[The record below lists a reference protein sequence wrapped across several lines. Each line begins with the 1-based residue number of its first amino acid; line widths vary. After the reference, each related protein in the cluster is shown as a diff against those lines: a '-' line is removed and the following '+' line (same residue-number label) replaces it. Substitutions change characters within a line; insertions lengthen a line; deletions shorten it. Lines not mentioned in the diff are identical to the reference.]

1 MQLKK
6 NKLKTENDKHLFLDG
21 KLSEYGIG
29 LKEACHRPAPPP
41 SLPAASKTHRP
52 VCPRPGWL
60 LLGRYPQGGHESI
73 GRAKWRIRLR
83 DGLRGGEK

>member
-21 KLSEYGIG
+21 KLSEWGVG
-29 LKEACHRPAPPP
+29 LKEACHRPRLPP
-41 SLPAASKTHRP
+41 SLPVASTTHQS

-60 LLGRYPQGGHESI
+60 LLGRYPQGGLESI

-83 DGLRGGEK
+83 DGLRRAVK

>member
-41 SLPAASKTHRP
+41 LPPSSIENPPAGLPTARLASSWP
-52 VCPRPGWL
+52 I
-60 LLGRYPQGGHESI
+60 S
-73 GRAKWRIRLR
+73 
-83 DGLRGGEK
+83 

>member
-29 LKEACHRPAPPP
+29 LKEACH
-41 SLPAASKTHRP
+41 
-52 VCPRPGWL
+52 
-60 LLGRYPQGGHESI
+60 
-73 GRAKWRIRLR
+73 
-83 DGLRGGEK
+83 